1 MVEKIQ
7 WIGSLR
13 GICALLVFLSHMNLP
28 IGYNVSFIIGRIWVV
43 GFFLIA
49 GFLTPKTRNKRNNIQ
64 YAINRFIR
72 MYPTFWLL
80 LILYSII
87 NSNTTWLAFA
97 TNLTLFN
104 EFVGQP
110 CLIGSSWMMPIQ
122 ILFFGIVCMFW
133 PIVCK
138 NEKEHLLSLNI
149 VGISIFSLVVS
160 FIRYKTG
167 ISFPTALFLLLGIAF
182 LGLELNINSRRSFI
196 INLVAYEVALIVSAC
211 FSYTEVF
218 WRYIIAYNL
227 GILLFFVFKTFQ
239 FQMRCFD
246 LLGEVGFVFFLCPAV
261 TNCVI
266 DFLLNSTQ
274 IPRALVICIQF
285 MAALIFAVL
294 IHMYIEKP
302 IIIFGRRLETKMKS
316 VDESNTP

>member
-1 MVEKIQ
+1 MVDKCFQ

-28 IGYNVSFIIGRIWVV
+28 IGCNVSFIIGRIGVV
-43 GFFLIA
+43 GFFLIT
-49 GFLTPKTRNKRNNIQ
+49 GFLTPKTRNKRNNKQ

-87 NSNTTWLAFA
+87 NNTTWLAFV

-160 FIRYKTG
+160 FLRYNTG

-182 LGLELNINSRRSFI
+182 LGLELNINNRKSFI
-196 INLVAYEVALIVSAC
+196 LNLVVYEMTLIVSAY

-239 FQMRCFD
+239 FQMRYFD

-266 DFLLNSTQ
+266 DFLLNSSQ
-274 IPRALVICIQF
+274 IPRALEICIQF
-285 MAALIFAVL
+285 MAALIFSVL
-294 IHMYIEKP
+294 IHKYIEKP
-302 IIIFGRRLETKMKS
+302 IIFFGRQLETKMKS
-316 VDESNTP
+316 VDEANEQ